1 MKSSAKLYFKG
12 STRVRILNG
21 IHADN
26 GSTIAPLRGSGTA
39 ATDVIFFVES
49 ANSGSISSY
58 AVNISPKSSVAGT
71 IYAPNGTIFISQE
84 TNASGAYLG
93 KSITIGSSV
102 QVSLASAFNVLNR
115 PSAENGVENLAETS
129 GAEGVPETYDLGQN
143 YPNPFNP
150 STTISYALPEQG
162 HVSLIVYDAL
172 GREVTRLVDNVES
185 EGYHSIQWSG
195 VNSAG
200 SQVSTGVY
208 FYRLQA
214 GDFNQIR
221 KMVLVK

>member
-1 MKSSAKLYFKG
+1 
-12 STRVRILNG
+12 
-21 IHADN
+21 
-26 GSTIAPLRGSGTA
+26 
-39 ATDVIFFVES
+39 
-49 ANSGSISSY
+49 
-58 AVNISPKSSVAGT
+58 
-71 IYAPNGTIFISQE
+71 
-84 TNASGAYLG
+84 
-93 KSITIGSSV
+93 
-102 QVSLASAFNVLNR
+102 VSLASAFNVLNR